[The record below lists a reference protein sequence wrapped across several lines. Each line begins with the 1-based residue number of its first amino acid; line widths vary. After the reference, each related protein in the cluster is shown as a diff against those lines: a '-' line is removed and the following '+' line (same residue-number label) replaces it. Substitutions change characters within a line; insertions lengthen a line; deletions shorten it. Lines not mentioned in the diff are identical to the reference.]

1 MPADRIAITAEIS
14 PRDVALRLYEQGFVP
29 ATLPRRDE
37 DLTVAILRAFE
48 QRADEQTRVR
58 FGALPATRVAFV
70 EIRKHLDLITRE
82 AERLGRS
89 LECERYRPAF
99 MPPLKRG

>member
-1 MPADRIAITAEIS
+1 MPADRTATAAEIS
-14 PRDVALRLYEQGFVP
+14 PRDVALSLYEHGYVP

-37 DLTVAILRAFE
+37 DLALAIAKAF
-48 QRADEQTRVR
+48 DGSGTRLGDV
-58 FGALPATRVAFV
+58 PATRVAFV
-70 EIRKHLDLITRE
+70 EIRQHLDLITRE

-99 MPPLKRG
+99 MPPLRRG